1 MFWSG
6 RIVPLAFNFN
16 CPSESHLHGCTAA
29 VCGAGRLCQVI
40 VWSRTCAS
48 AVSQLKI
55 GESHMGI
62 GEEQIDR
69 DTRPSS
75 NGDKFG
81 HWWSTGPLDSATKI
95 NLIVTD
101 IQNESLS
108 IHIFSPGE
116 YRLLAS
122 LNSIIHDFTPRV
134 EKFWSIPIQKQQ
146 GRKIKPNATS

>member
-1 MFWSG
+1 
-6 RIVPLAFNFN
+6 
-16 CPSESHLHGCTAA
+16 
-29 VCGAGRLCQVI
+29 
-40 VWSRTCAS
+40 
-48 AVSQLKI
+48 
-55 GESHMGI
+55 MGI
-62 GEEQIDR
+62 GEEQIDK

-81 HWWSTGPLDSATKI
+81 RWSTGALDSATKI

-108 IHIFSPGE
+108 IHIFFPGE

-134 EKFWSIPIQKQQ
+134 ENSGQSRFENSRGKKLNRMQQIKTAGHACRACSTDEKQHTAADSVV
-146 GRKIKPNATS
+146 N

>member
-1 MFWSG
+1 
-6 RIVPLAFNFN
+6 
-16 CPSESHLHGCTAA
+16 
-29 VCGAGRLCQVI
+29 
-40 VWSRTCAS
+40 
-48 AVSQLKI
+48 
-55 GESHMGI
+55 MGI